1 VVSARP
7 DPENPTPM
15 TPLPP
20 YTVRPSARARR
31 VSLRITPAGE
41 LEVVV
46 PQGFDTRRVPA
57 IVRDKAEWVARQLAR
72 AAERRAAWHAQPP
85 LPREIPLRAVGERWR
100 VAYVAAAG
108 RRLALTERPDGHLVL
123 RGAVDDAAACRRL
136 LRRWLAARARG
147 HLPPWLERLAAE
159 HGLSYGRVAL
169 RAQRT
174 RWGSCSSR
182 GTISLNVALL
192 FLPEDLV
199 RAVLLHE
206 LCHTE
211 EMNHSPAFWRRL
223 AALDPAWRE
232 AREALRTAW
241 RLVPRWVQEETGA
254 TG

>member
-1 VVSARP
+1 
-7 DPENPTPM
+7 M

-20 YTVRPSARARR
+20 YTVRSSPRARR

-46 PQGFDTRRVPA
+46 PQGFDPRRVPA
-57 IVRDKAEWVARQLAR
+57 IIRDKAEWVARQMAR
-72 AAERRAAWHAQPP
+72 AAERRAAWHAQAP
-85 LPREIPLRAVGERWR
+85 LPREIPLRAIGARWS

-108 RRLALTERPDGHLVL
+108 TRLSLAERPTGRLEM
-123 RGAVDDAAACRRL
+123 RGAVDDVAACRRL
-136 LRRWLAARARG
+136 LRRWLAAQART

-159 HGLSYGRVAL
+159 HALSYERVAL

-211 EMNHSPAFWRRL
+211 ELNHSPAFWRRL
-223 AALDPAWRE
+223 AALDPAWR
-232 AREALRTAW
+232 ASRDALRTAW
-241 RLVPRWVQEETGA
+241 RLVPHWVQEETG
-254 TG
+254 